1 MSLFKLIILQ
11 IKYINPM
18 KKTVLIAM
26 TGLSMLCAGCGGT
39 QKTSQ
44 NETALTDSVP
54 ADFKYEVDA
63 FADLEVLRYYVP
75 GFNSLTL
82 QQKELVYYL
91 SMAAIEGRDI
101 LYDQNNKYNLAIRRV
116 LEAIYENYKGDKNT
130 NDYKEFEIYLK
141 RVWFSNGIHHHYG
154 EEKFLPG
161 FSKQF
166 FTEQVK
172 ALPDSLI
179 PRDCRSQC
187 EHISADNFI
196 QMITPV
202 MFDPNVMAKK
212 VNQSGGDLIRTSANN
227 YYGETVTQKEVQDFY
242 NAMKDTTDQ
251 TPISYGLNSR
261 LIKVGDKLTEDVW
274 KVGGLYSPAIEKIV
288 GWLEKAQAVAEN
300 DKQKEVI
307 TRLISY
313 YKTGDLK
320 TFDQYAIA
328 WVEDLDSRVD
338 FVNGFTE
345 VYGDPLGI
353 KASWESTVNFKNT
366 EATKRTEIISTNAQ
380 WFEDHS
386 PVDKRFKKE
395 SVKGVSAKVIT
406 VAQLGGDCYPAT
418 PIGIN
423 LPNAD
428 WIRKDHGSK
437 SVTIENIMEAYD
449 AAGAHTGFN
458 DEFMWSVSE
467 VDLVKKYG
475 FITDVLH
482 TDLHECL
489 GHGSGKLMPE
499 VDPNALG
506 EFSSTIEE
514 ARADLF
520 GLYFLA
526 DAKLVELGIIP
537 SAEAYKAE
545 YYKFMMNGLMT
556 QLVRIEPGKNI
567 EESHMRNR
575 QLIAKW
581 VYEKGKADNVV
592 EYKERDG
599 KIYVVV
605 NDYSKLRTLFGDLLA
620 EIQRIK
626 SEGDFK
632 AAKAIVENYAVKV
645 DQKLHNEVL
654 ARYKTLNMKP
664 YKGFVNP
671 TFELVKD
678 NDGKITDVKISYK
691 EGYAEQMLR
700 YSKEFSTLP
709 TFND

>member
-1 MSLFKLIILQ
+1 
-11 IKYINPM
+11 
-18 KKTVLIAM
+18 M
-26 TGLSMLCAGCGGT
+26 TGLSMMFAGCGGG
-39 QKTSQ
+39 QKAPEKQAEADT
-44 NETALTDSVP
+44 VP

-63 FADLEVLRYYVP
+63 FADLEILRYYVP
-75 GFNSLTL
+75 GFNNLTL
-82 QQKELVYYL
+82 EQKELVYYL
-91 SMAAIEGRDI
+91 SMAAVEGRDI
-101 LYDQNNKYNLAIRRV
+101 LFDQNNRFNLAIRRT
-116 LEAIYENYKGDKNT
+116 LEAIYGNYKGDKSSA
-130 NDYKEFEIYLK
+130 DYKEFEVYLK

-161 FSKQF
+161 FSKEF
-166 FTEQVK
+166 FAEQVK
-172 ALPDSLI
+172 NL
-179 PRDCRSQC
+179 
-187 EHISADNFI
+187 SAELVPVKEGQSVDDFI
-196 QMITPV
+196 KMLTPV
-202 MFDPNVMAKK
+202 MFDAKVMAKK
-212 VNQSGGDLIRTSANN
+212 VNQSGGDLILTSANN
-227 YYGETVTQKEVQDFY
+227 YYGEGVTQKEVQDFY
-242 NAMKDTTDQ
+242 GAMKDTTDL

-261 LIKVGDKLTEDVW
+261 LEKEDGKLIEKVW

-288 GWLEKAQAVAEN
+288 FWLEKAQAVAEN
-300 DKQKEVI
+300 DAQKNVI
-307 TRLISY
+307 SKLISY
-313 YKTGDLK
+313 YKSGDLK
-320 TFDQYAIA
+320 TFDQYAVA
-328 WVEDLDSRVD
+328 WVEDLNSQVD

-345 VYGDPLGI
+345 VYGDALGI
-353 KASWESTVNFKNT
+353 KASWESIVNFKNV
-366 EATKRTEIISTNAQ
+366 EATKRTEIISSNAQ

-386 PVDKRFKKE
+386 PVDKSFKKE
-395 SVKGVSAKVIT
+395 KVKGVSAKVIT

-449 AAGAHTGFN
+449 AAGAHTGFGE
-458 DEFMWSVSE
+458 EFMWSDAE
-467 VDLVKKYG
+467 VNIIKEYG

-489 GHGSGKLMPE
+489 GHGSGKLLPE

-537 SAEAYKAE
+537 NADAYKAE

-556 QLVRIEPGKNI
+556 QLVRIEPGKDI
-567 EESHMRNR
+567 EEAHMRNR

-592 EYKERDG
+592 EYKVRGG
-599 KIYVVV
+599 KTYVVV
-605 NDYSKLRTLFGDLLA
+605 NDYTKLRTLFGDLLA

-626 SEGDFK
+626 SEGDFNG
-632 AAKAIVENYAVKV
+632 AKAIVANYAVKV
-645 DQKLHNEVL
+645 DQKLHKEVL
-654 ARYKTLNMKP
+654 ERYKTLNMKP

-671 TFELVKD
+671 VFQLVQDK
-678 NDGKITDVKISYK
+678 DGKITDVKISYT
-691 EGYAEQMLR
+691 EGYAEQMMR

-709 TFND
+709 TYND

>member
-1 MSLFKLIILQ
+1 
-11 IKYINPM
+11 M
-18 KKTVLIAM
+18 KKTILIAM
-26 TGLSMLCAGCGGT
+26 TGLSMLFAGCGG
-39 QKTSQ
+39 QTSTGKQ
-44 NETALTDSVP
+44 TEPDTVP
-54 ADFKYEVDA
+54 ADFKYEVDE
-63 FADLEVLRYYVP
+63 FADIQILRYYVP
-75 GFNSLTL
+75 GFNDLTL

-91 SMAAIEGRDI
+91 SMAALEGRDI
-101 LYDQNNKYNLAIRRV
+101 LFDQNNRYNLSVRRI
-116 LEAIYENYKGDKNT
+116 LEAIYENYKGDKDSD
-130 NDYKEFEIYLK
+130 DYKEFEVYLK

-161 FSKQF
+161 FSKEF
-166 FTEQVK
+166 FKEQVL

-179 PRDCRSQC
+179 PRDHYMAQA
-187 EHISADNFI
+187 EYVSAENFVS
-196 QMITPV
+196 MITPV

-212 VNQSGGDLIRTSANN
+212 VNQSGGDLIVTSANN
-227 YYGETVTQKEVQDFY
+227 YYGDGITQKEVIAFY
-242 NAMKDTTDQ
+242 TAMKDTTDQ

-261 LIKVGDKLTEDVW
+261 LEKRGNKLEENVW
-274 KVGGLYSPAIEKIV
+274 KVGGLYSPAIEKIAY
-288 GWLEKAQAVAEN
+288 WLEKAEGVAEN

-307 TRLISY
+307 SKLISY
-313 YKTGDLK
+313 YKSGDLK

-328 WVEDLDSRVD
+328 WVEDLASKID

-345 VYGDPLGI
+345 VYGDALGI
-353 KASWESTVNFKNT
+353 KASWESIVNFKNE

-386 PVDKRFKKE
+386 PVDKKFKKE
-395 SVKGVSAKVIT
+395 SVKGVTAKVIT

-458 DEFMWSVSE
+458 DEFMWSAAEIESIKE
-467 VDLVKKYG
+467 YG

-489 GHGSGKLMPE
+489 GHGSGKLLPE

-514 ARADLF
+514 TRADLF

-526 DAKLVELGIIP
+526 DAKLLKLGIIP
-537 SAEAYKAE
+537 DAEAYKAE

-556 QLVRIEPGKNI
+556 QLVRIEPGKDI

-575 QLIAKW
+575 QLIARW
-581 VYEKGKADNVV
+581 VYEKGKDESVV
-592 EYKERDG
+592 ELKERDG
-599 KIYVVV
+599 KTFVVI

-626 SEGDFK
+626 SEGDFV
-632 AAKAIVENYAVKV
+632 AAKKIVEDYAVKV
-645 DQKLHNEVL
+645 DQKLHSEVL
-654 ARYKTLNMKP
+654 ERYKRLNMKP

-671 TFELVKD
+671 VFELVQDK
-678 NDGKITDVKISYK
+678 DGKVTDVKISYD
-691 EGYAEQMLR
+691 EGYTEQMMR
-700 YSKEFSTLP
+700 YSKQFSNLP
-709 TFND
+709 SYN